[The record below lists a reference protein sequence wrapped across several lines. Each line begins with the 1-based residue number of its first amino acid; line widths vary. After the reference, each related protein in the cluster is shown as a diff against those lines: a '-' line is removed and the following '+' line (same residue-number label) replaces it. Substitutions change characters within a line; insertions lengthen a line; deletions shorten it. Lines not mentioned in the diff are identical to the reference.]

1 MKGAIFVYKF
11 LDNNTGIILTRNP
24 QTFKDKFIVRFEGA
38 KKNAVAAFAFADGTE
53 LYREL
58 KDGECSIRLPN
69 NEGEM
74 KVAVTVLDG
83 TAKPRTWVCEQI
95 KYKKCACGEMLVS
108 PNDMNLPQTVTELK
122 LENEELRIEF
132 AKLEEK
138 YVTLENYVKKI
149 MEGYD
154 LI

>member
-1 MKGAIFVYKF
+1 MGKIVYKL
-11 LDNNTGIILTRNP
+11 LDNDTGVILTRNP
-24 QTFKDKFIVRFEGA
+24 KTVTEKISVRFEGA
-38 KKNAVAAFAFADGTE
+38 KKNAVAAFTFADGTE

-122 LENEELRIEF
+122 LENEELRLSF
-132 AKLEEK
+132 AELEKKFKSLEERF
-138 YVTLENYVKKI
+138 NNM

-154 LI
+154 LM